1 MRVLYLTNIPAPYR
15 VNFFNELGKL
25 CELTVLFETQYSK
38 ERDKKWISDIARNYK
53 AIFMK
58 GIRYG
63 VAESICPEV
72 FKYLSPKKYDVIVV
86 GMYSSP
92 TGMLAIEYMRLRKI
106 KFIINTDGGI
116 IKKDTPV
123 VHKFKQHFIGSA
135 SAWLSTGDMATDYLC
150 HYGAKREKVY
160 KYPFTSVSYD
170 DIVSA
175 NSFCKSDKSLIK
187 KQLGIPEEKVILTVG
202 RFSYENGYGKGY
214 DTLLR
219 VAEQDNTGA
228 GIYIVG
234 DKPTDEFQKWK
245 EEKRLTNVH
254 YVDFKTK
261 NVLAMYYASADLFVL
276 LSKMDVWELVINEA
290 MTYSLPII
298 ATDRCGAGVELV
310 KNGENGFVIKVGD
323 DKILAEKINY
333 ILSSSERT
341 KIFGHNSLEIILNYT
356 IENMASVHNDI
367 FEIWGG
373 RLAIRELTKNKLN
386 ISEKKMVISVGQF
399 IYRKGFDILL
409 EACKEL
415 DNNIG
420 IYIIGGEPT
429 EEYLNLKEKF
439 ELSNVHFVGFMTKD
453 KLADY
458 YKAADVFVLPTRED
472 VWGLVVNEAMA
483 YGLPVVTTDMCGAG
497 LEMIESG
504 ENGVI
509 VPVNDP
515 KKLALAINKAFE
527 IDTNKVMTVA
537 REYTIE
543 AMAKVHKQC
552 FDNYLSRYV

>member
-1 MRVLYLTNIPAPYR
+1 MRVLYLTNIPSPYR

-25 CELTVLFETQYSK
+25 CELTVLFEARYSK
-38 ERDKKWISDIARNYK
+38 ERDKNWTSDIARNYK
-53 AIFMK
+53 ATFMK
-58 GIRYG
+58 GIRCG
-63 VAESICPEV
+63 VAEAICPEV
-72 FKYLSPKKYDVIVV
+72 IKYLSPNKYDLIVV

-92 TGMLAIEYMRLRKI
+92 TGMLAIEYMRNRKI
-106 KFIINTDGGI
+106 KFILNTDGGI

-123 VHKFKQHFIGSA
+123 VHKFKQHFVGSA
-135 SAWLSTGDMATDYLC
+135 SAWLSTGEMATDYLC

-160 KYPFTSVSYD
+160 KYPFTSVAHD

-175 NSFCKSDKSLIK
+175 NSFSKSDKSLIRNM
-187 KQLGIPEEKVILTVG
+187 LGIPE
-202 RFSYENGYGKGY
+202 
-214 DTLLR
+214 
-219 VAEQDNTGA
+219 
-228 GIYIVG
+228 
-234 DKPTDEFQKWK
+234 
-245 EEKRLTNVH
+245 
-254 YVDFKTK
+254 
-261 NVLAMYYASADLFVL
+261 
-276 LSKMDVWELVINEA
+276 
-290 MTYSLPII
+290 
-298 ATDRCGAGVELV
+298 
-310 KNGENGFVIKVGD
+310 
-323 DKILAEKINY
+323 
-333 ILSSSERT
+333 
-341 KIFGHNSLEIILNYT
+341 
-356 IENMASVHNDI
+356 
-367 FEIWGG
+367 
-373 RLAIRELTKNKLN
+373 
-386 ISEKKMVISVGQF
+386 EKKMVISVGQF

-409 EACKEL
+409 EACREL
-415 DNNIG
+415 DNNIE

-497 LEMIESG
+497 LEMIKTG

-543 AMAKVHKQC
+543 TMAKVHKQC
-552 FDNYLSRYV
+552 FDNYLSRSV